1 MPFAEL
7 MTDTI
12 SVFDERGNL
21 VKESIRASVQSG
33 RAIHTLGADFP
44 VAIGYFVE
52 RKLPTGVI
60 EKYKV
65 LEPNYYGDFHSIK
78 AHYQMKVI
86 NVNAIPDPRL
96 VSTINTINAS
106 GNARVYQHSVDSS
119 INHYTSNDLVQILKQ
134 IKSDVLEID
143 LSDIDLALTTKA
155 ISKVSEEI
163 EKPEP
168 NKDKIFAYISLLPA
182 TVATLESVLNLA
194 SMLGLTI

>member
-7 MTDTI
+7 MTDTL

-21 VKESIRASVQSG
+21 VKENIRGSVQSG
-33 RAIHTLGADFP
+33 SAIHTLGADFP
-44 VAIGYFVE
+44 VSIGYFVE

-65 LEPNYYGDFHSIK
+65 LEPNYYGDFHGIK

-106 GNARVYQHSVDSS
+106 GNARVYQHSIDNSVNS
-119 INHYTSNDLVQILKQ
+119 YTSNDFIQALNK
-134 IKSDVLEID
+134 IKSEVLEID

-155 ISKVSEEI
+155 ILKVSEEV

-168 NKDKIFAYISLLPA
+168 NKDKISAYISLLPT
-182 TVATLESVLNLA
+182 TVTTLESVVNLA
-194 SMLGLTI
+194 NMLGITI

>member
-12 SVFDERGNL
+12 SVFDESGNL
-21 VKESIRASVQSG
+21 VKEHARASVQGGKS
-33 RAIHTLGADFP
+33 IHTLGADFP
-44 VAIGYFVE
+44 VSIGYFVE

-65 LEPNYYGDFHSIK
+65 LEPNYYGDFHGIK

-106 GNARVYQHSVDSS
+106 GNARVYQHSIDNSV
-119 INHYTSNDLVQILKQ
+119 NNYTSNDFVQALKR
-134 IKSDVLEID
+134 IKSEVLEID

-155 ISKVSEEI
+155 ISKVSEEV
-163 EKPEP
+163 EKPEL
-168 NKDKIFAYISLLPA
+168 NKDKISAYISLLPA
-182 TVATLESVLNLA
+182 TVTTLESVVNLA
-194 SMLGLTI
+194 NMLGITI